1 MLLDFNNTQIKIT
14 CQQYICTEF
23 RFENNS
29 TELWMDFKSQQ
40 DTKDVCCEYCGNND
54 VEIHDNYTTK
64 LTDMPIWSG
73 IRQFLTVTYHKYKCR
88 HCNKVFNEDIC
99 FKDPDARVTTRAAVW
114 AKDLL
119 KHGICINSVSKLT
132 GINWAALNTIHMRVM
147 EDTLDNRN
155 QYLKTIGYKPTYLAV
170 DEFAIHKGHTYASCV
185 MDLDR

>member
-23 RFENNS
+23 RFDNNCS
-29 TELWMDFKSQQ
+29 ELWMDFKSQQ

-119 KHGICINSVSKLT
+119 KHGICIRTLILFYFDEMSIKAFPRLSRSLRERSPGVLT
-132 GINWAALNTIHMRVM
+132 LPVKRSRSF
-147 EDTLDNRN
+147 L
-155 QYLKTIGYKPTYLAV
+155 
-170 DEFAIHKGHTYASCV
+170 
-185 MDLDR
+185 

>member
-1 MLLDFNNTQIKIT
+1 M
-14 CQQYICTEF
+14 
-23 RFENNS
+23 
-29 TELWMDFKSQQ
+29 
-40 DTKDVCCEYCGNND
+40 
-54 VEIHDNYTTK
+54 EIHDNYTTK

-147 EDTLDNRN
+147 EDTLDNRKR
-155 QYLKTIGYKPTYLAV
+155 YLKTIGYKPTYLAV

-185 MDLDR
+185 MDLETGEVLWVGKGRGIEDFREFFLQTDLD